1 MKSNKAGYSALTSVR
16 GTFLF
21 ISLRLSGKV
30 RLLCSATLFRSG
42 VLRMHSFCSHSL
54 CRFKDNSSSPSGK
67 GGSQLIPPLLN
78 FSATGCTS
86 EALSFSP
93 FVENYFRVISYT
105 FPFVSEFVIELGKPG
120 ILKFEYKHFCII
132 TIFWSSG
139 LGVLIVR
146 VGVYSGLLNLLRKHS
161 GTLPSGDRCTWG
173 DMVTLMT

>member
-1 MKSNKAGYSALTSVR
+1 MPLQGYLI
-16 GTFLF
+16 F
-21 ISLRLSGKV
+21 SLWKRWLPIDP
-30 RLLCSATLFRSG
+30 T
-42 VLRMHSFCSHSL
+42 
-54 CRFKDNSSSPSGK
+54 P
-67 GGSQLIPPLLN
+67 SQLQCNRLHFWL
-78 FSATGCTS
+78 
-86 EALSFSP
+86 LSFSP

-161 GTLPSGDRCTWG
+161 GTLPSGDRCTWC
-173 DMVTLMT
+173 DMVTLMTEGYRVHWAL